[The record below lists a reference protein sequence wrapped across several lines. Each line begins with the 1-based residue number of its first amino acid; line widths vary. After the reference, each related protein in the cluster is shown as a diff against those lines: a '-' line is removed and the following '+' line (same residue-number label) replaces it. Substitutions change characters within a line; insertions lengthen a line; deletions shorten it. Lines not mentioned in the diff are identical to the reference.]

1 MLRESSLPG
10 KRDETGPG
18 RRIVRYRSGILF
30 GDTTMSSTVAI
41 IQAMKAELKLAKL
54 TYADL
59 GRELGLAESSVK
71 RMFAKGDMPLKRI
84 DEICRVLRCDFSEL
98 ARKVADEELL
108 RDELTVEQERAVI
121 ADRRLL
127 VMALCALSQWPFEQI
142 VATYAFGDA
151 EAVKHLL
158 HLDRLGIIELK
169 PLNRY
174 RLKVAKTFRWRSNG
188 PVMQFFRE
196 HGLADYFAGG
206 FDGEAEMVSLVHGH
220 ISVPMAKVF
229 QERLQ
234 RIVQDF
240 AQQHLADQKLAPAHK
255 RGYTAIVSLRSWTF
269 APLRELLR
277 DPSTVL

>member
-1 MLRESSLPG
+1 
-10 KRDETGPG
+10 
-18 RRIVRYRSGILF
+18 
-30 GDTTMSSTVAI
+30 MSSTLAI

-142 VATYAFGDA
+142 VATYAFTDA

-158 HLDRLGIIELK
+158 QLDRLGIIELK

-188 PVMQFFRE
+188 PVMQFFRDQ
-196 HGLADYFAGG
+196 GLADYFAGG
-206 FDGEAEMVSLVHGH
+206 FDGEAEMMSLVHGH
-220 ISVPMAKVF
+220 ISVPMARVF

-277 DPSTVL
+277 DPSVEP

>member
-1 MLRESSLPG
+1 MS
-10 KRDETGPG
+10 
-18 RRIVRYRSGILF
+18 
-30 GDTTMSSTVAI
+30 TTLSI
-41 IQAMKAELKLAKL
+41 INALKAELKLAKL

-84 DEICRVLRCDFSEL
+84 DEICRVLKCDFSEL
-98 ARKVADEELL
+98 ARKIADVELL
-108 RDELTVEQERAVI
+108 RDELTVEQERAVV

-127 VMALCALSQWPFEQI
+127 VIALCALSQWPFEQI
-142 VATYAFGDA
+142 LSTYTFTEA
-151 EAVKHLL
+151 EAVRHLV
-158 HLDRLGIIELK
+158 HLDRLGVIELK

-188 PVMQFFRE
+188 PVMQFFRDQ
-196 HGLADYFAGG
+196 GLADYFSGG

-220 ISVPMAKVF
+220 ISLPMAKVF

-234 RIVQDF
+234 RVVQDF
-240 AQQHLADQKLAPAHK
+240 AQQHLTDQRLSPAHK
-255 RGYTAIVSLRSWTF
+255 RGFTAIVSLRSWTF

-277 DPSTVL
+277 DPSSVPW